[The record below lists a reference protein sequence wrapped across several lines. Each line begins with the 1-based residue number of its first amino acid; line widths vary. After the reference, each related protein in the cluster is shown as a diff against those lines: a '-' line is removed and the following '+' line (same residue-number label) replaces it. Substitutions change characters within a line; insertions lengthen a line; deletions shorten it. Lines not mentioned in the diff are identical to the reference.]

1 MWMSTI
7 PGCGTWGSFVHK
19 LLAHRIFG
27 SAGFD
32 ATIWPW
38 SGCSAAQSTSRAA
51 HRHERSQTAPLF
63 TQRVEPRQPFSRV
76 GSGDR
81 QKATTCQIRIVQ
93 RSLSRPSTR
102 SARTCLTA
110 VGDLEPMAVIEG
122 RSQATRGHFDTPDAH
137 TPLLS
142 DLAEL
147 FAEDRRGGLSAI
159 QAKAYER
166 RRFRQ

>member
-1 MWMSTI
+1 MWMCTI
-7 PGCGTWGSFVHK
+7 LGCGTSGSFVHK

-27 SAGFD
+27 TPVS
-32 ATIWPW
+32 TPR
-38 SGCSAAQSTSRAA
+38 SGRALAAVRHSYVYA

-110 VGDLEPMAVIEG
+110 VGDLEPMAVIEP

-137 TPLLS
+137 NPCYPILS
-142 DLAEL
+142 
-147 FAEDRRGGLSAI
+147 S
-159 QAKAYER
+159 
-166 RRFRQ
+166 